1 MRAADVPAVMRLAD
15 IVHPSFFEGA
25 SVFHDRLALFP
36 EGQWVLPGG
45 PGLDLAGY
53 AVSYPARLGA
63 PPPLDTVL
71 GALPRDADSLYIHDV
86 ALAPAFRGRRLAEPV
101 IRRLLALAGP
111 RPAMLVSVYGTAPFW
126 ERFGFGERQDPSL
139 RAKIASYGADAV
151 FMTRGSGQEKMA
163 RD

>member
-15 IVHPSFFEGA
+15 VVHPTFFEGA

-36 EGQWVLPGG
+36 EGQWVLPG
-45 PGLDLAGY
+45 PGLELAGY

-63 PPPLDTVL
+63 PPTLDTVL
-71 GALPRDADSLYIHDV
+71 GALPEDADSLYIHDV
-86 ALAPAFRGRRLAEPV
+86 ALHPAFRGRRLAEPV
-101 IRRLLALAGP
+101 IARLLRLAGG

-126 ERFGFGERQDPSL
+126 ARFGFCERQGERIA
-139 RAKIASYGADAV
+139 AKLASFGAGAV
-151 FMTRGSGQEKMA
+151 FMTREPGEEKAA